1 MPQLRMVSK
10 HCCKESILIPV
21 ALPSNSKPLDP
32 TLTKNLYCQKLHQ
45 TGYAFSR
52 VFVRELVGSWRS
64 IASTKCSK
72 IDYTAY

>member
-1 MPQLRMVSK
+1 MQMPQLRMVSK

-45 TGYAFSR
+45 TGYAFSESCR
-52 VFVRELVGSWRS
+52 FDRTS
-64 IASTKCSK
+64 IVKGH
-72 IDYTAY
+72 